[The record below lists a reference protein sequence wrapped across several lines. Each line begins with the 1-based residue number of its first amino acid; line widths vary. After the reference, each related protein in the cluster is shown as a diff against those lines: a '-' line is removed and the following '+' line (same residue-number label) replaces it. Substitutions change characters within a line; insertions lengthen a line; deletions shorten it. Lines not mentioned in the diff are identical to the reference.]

1 MFMIAAVKTHSLRG
15 ETESLVS
22 YPEKIEN
29 KRLAAVVTGG
39 RTRSKMNNLGSRRRV
54 YYRNT
59 SKNTGEVLHFMK
71 RWELGSKPR
80 GRQEIQNWLSTPA
93 NSAVGTVIT
102 TASCQIKPT
111 QIHAAMQQ
119 KIY

>member
-1 MFMIAAVKTHSLRG
+1 MFMIAAVKTQSLLDEAEQLG
-15 ETESLVS
+15 VVS
-22 YPEKIEN
+22 RKN
-29 KRLAAVVTGG
+29 RKQATGG
-39 RTRSKMNNLGSRRRV
+39 GCDRGLKRTTLVAADECTISILR
-54 YYRNT
+54 
-59 SKNTGEVLHFMK
+59 KNTGEGLHFMK

-119 KIY
+119 KKYT

>member
-1 MFMIAAVKTHSLRG
+1 MEGPGLKQTTLEAADACTIEILR
-15 ETESLVS
+15 
-22 YPEKIEN
+22 
-29 KRLAAVVTGG
+29 
-39 RTRSKMNNLGSRRRV
+39 
-54 YYRNT
+54 
-59 SKNTGEVLHFMK
+59 KNTGEVLHFMK

-119 KIY
+119 KKYIMRAHPTRDPSPVTPSRFVGGRIR